1 MMIDDGWMTT
11 RTTTTTRAIV
21 DGTPDRRRS
30 VGVGEE
36 MMMLMTSL
44 RRVK

>member
-1 MMIDDGWMTT
+1 MMIDDGWMS
-11 RTTTTTRAIV
+11 TTTTTRVIV
-21 DGTPDRRRS
+21 DGTPDRRQS

-36 MMMLMTSL
+36 MMMLTTSRSL